1 MRIGHGYD
9 AHKLIPRMEFIRNYP
24 SKNSDAL
31 ILGGVTIPH
40 DKLLAGHSDADV
52 LVHAIVDALL
62 GAAALGDIGMH
73 FPDNDPA
80 NAGVSSLVFLA
91 YVREL
96 LKHHSYR
103 IENIDS
109 TIIAQKPRLRLYIDA
124 MRANI
129 AQTLGLDISQ
139 VSVKATTT
147 EGLGF
152 TGREEGLAA
161 EAVALITK

>member
-9 AHKLIPRMEFIRNYP
+9 AHKLISKMEFIRNYP
-24 SKNSDAL
+24 GRNINSL
-31 ILGGVTIPH
+31 ILGGVAITH

-80 NAGVSSLVFLA
+80 NAGISSLLFLEH
-91 YVREL
+91 VKEL

-103 IENIDS
+103 ISNIDS

-129 AQTLGLDISQ
+129 AQALDLDISQ

-147 EGLGF
+147 EELGF
-152 TGREEGLAA
+152 TGREEGIAA
-161 EAVALITK
+161 EAVALLL

>member
-1 MRIGHGYD
+1 MRIGQGYD
-9 AHKLIPRMEFIRNYP
+9 AHKLISRMEFIRLYP
-24 SKNSDAL
+24 SKNSDCL

-73 FPDNDPA
+73 FPDHDPA
-80 NAGVSSLVFLA
+80 NVGVCSLVFLE

-96 LKHHSYR
+96 LKHHGYK
-103 IENIDS
+103 IANLDS
-109 TIIAQKPRLRLYIDA
+109 TIIAQKPKLRLYIDA
-124 MRANI
+124 MRSNI
-129 AQTLGLDISQ
+129 AQALEIDIGL

-152 TGREEGLAA
+152 TGREEGIAA
-161 EAVALITK
+161 EAIALLL

>member
-9 AHKLIPRMEFIRNYP
+9 VHKLISKFEFCRLYP
-24 SKNSDAL
+24 SRDSDSL
-31 ILGGVTIPH
+31 VLGGVTIHH

-73 FPDNDPA
+73 FPDNNPVY
-80 NAGVSSLVFLA
+80 AGISSLYFL
-91 YVREL
+91 EHIKTL
-96 LKHHSYR
+96 LKAEKYN
-103 IENIDS
+103 IVNIDA
-109 TIIAQKPRLRLYIDA
+109 TVIAQRPKLRLYIDA

-129 AQTLGLDISQ
+129 AHALEIDIKQ

-152 TGREEGLAA
+152 AGREEGIAA
-161 EAVALITK
+161 EAIVLLN

>member
-9 AHKLIPRMEFIRNYP
+9 VHKLISKFDFCRLYP
-24 SKNSDAL
+24 SRDNSSL
-31 ILGGVTIPH
+31 ILGGVKIPH

-73 FPDNDPA
+73 FPDTDP
-80 NAGVSSLVFLA
+80 NYAGISSLYFLEHIKA
-91 YVREL
+91 L
-96 LKHHSYR
+96 LKQEKYTIS
-103 IENIDS
+103 NIDA
-109 TIIAQKPRLRLYIDA
+109 TIIAQRPKLRLYIDA

-129 AQTLGLDISQ
+129 AHALEIDIKQ

-152 TGREEGLAA
+152 AGREEGIAA
-161 EAVALITK
+161 EAVALIN